1 MTDRSI
7 ESELKKVQKKLDNI
21 EKKQE
26 MMRKLYDLERKQQEK
41 MGKRPL
47 NYVHEM
53 TWHSCYNRY
62 RNNHTSIMTEYTI
75 KKICYTTGEGNLW

>member
-7 ESELKKVQKKLDNI
+7 ESELKDVQKKLDDI

-26 MMRKLYDLERKQQEK
+26 MMKKMYDLEREHQQK

-47 NYVHEM
+47 NHLHEM
-53 TWHSCYNRY
+53 T
-62 RNNHTSIMTEYTI
+62 
-75 KKICYTTGEGNLW
+75 

>member
-7 ESELKKVQKKLDNI
+7 ESELKDVHKKLNDI

-26 MMRKLYDLERKQQEK
+26 MMKKLYDLEREREQK

-47 NYVHEM
+47 NHVHEM
-53 TWHSCYNRY
+53 T
-62 RNNHTSIMTEYTI
+62 
-75 KKICYTTGEGNLW
+75 

>member
-7 ESELKKVQKKLDNI
+7 ESELKDVHKKLEDI

-26 MMRKLYDLERKQQEK
+26 MMKKLYDLEREQQQK

-47 NYVHEM
+47 NHVREM
-53 TWHSCYNRY
+53 TWHLYYNIGY
-62 RNNHTSIMTEYTI
+62 NH
-75 KKICYTTGEGNLW
+75 N

>member
-7 ESELKKVQKKLDNI
+7 ESELKDVHKKLNDI

-26 MMRKLYDLERKQQEK
+26 MMKKLYDLEKEQQQK

-47 NYVHEM
+47 NHVHEM
-53 TWHSCYNRY
+53 T
-62 RNNHTSIMTEYTI
+62 
-75 KKICYTTGEGNLW
+75 